1 MFEWNKAFETGIPE
15 IDHQHH
21 ELFRIGEDL
30 YQQLIRDEGGNISE
44 SLLDCLENLAIYA
57 SFHFDTEES
66 LFEEYGYYDCSE
78 HIEEHHAF
86 VDHLDQF
93 DISKIDHDQD
103 AAVRD
108 LLSFISQWIFRH
120 ISKTDFKYT
129 AFMKMKMGITA

>member
-1 MFEWNKAFETGIPE
+1 MFEWNRAFETGIPE
-15 IDHQHH
+15 IDHQHK
-21 ELFRIGEDL
+21 ELFRIGENL
-30 YQQLIRDEGGNISE
+30 YQELIRQEGRNISE
-44 SLLDCLENLAIYA
+44 ELLDCLESLALYT

-66 LFEEYGYYDCSE
+66 LFEQYGYYDCTE
-78 HIEEHHAF
+78 HVDEHRSFIQHLEE
-86 VDHLDQF
+86 F
-93 DISKIDHDQD
+93 DLKKIDHDQE